1 MPGHLVEIPLQ
12 PFSGGIPHPLS
23 GDDRTI
29 TSIAFDDRGIA
40 FYTAGDHRGGGNFGI
55 LDFATFS
62 TRRLISKI
70 PAAHAIAFD
79 PFTGDLFLFGA
90 DQIAQIDPRNPR
102 RIKSSLDF
110 DQESLFDQGST
121 DGEGHLV
128 VARTSGHVVFIDY
141 AASGLVGDASNF
153 VTAAFVDSNL
163 DDIAPLAGLGAN
175 PTTATSSAIQAGPPA
190 QSAPGP
196 PDEPE
201 AAAGE
206 ESGEA
211 MEEPTEPGAGEG
223 PDSAISWALAA
234 FALAILLVL
243 TLAWGARMLLATWRR
258 ARHAARA
265 PNPEPASPPP
275 EERVSARQRDANLLQ
290 VARRGFAGLLDG
302 TEPQGLVEAL
312 VRDAVAITGSAAGSV
327 RTGGPARPG
336 RPITDVQVGAG
347 GDADDPAG
355 ATAASGIDLPLQ
367 RDGAVLGHLTLSRD
381 SVEGDEIAEAAL
393 APLAAVLT
401 AILERAAAPQ
411 SGQGADDARLL
422 GATAKMLGQNIEVL
436 ESLDRGEDS
445 PHSSGRK
452 ATASPDD
459 FRRQLDSLKEIESLL
474 ARLSSA
480 TFDDAGEESVD
491 LGPIAEE
498 VSSALRGRDP
508 GRSTRITIAPGA
520 LAVGNPARLRAAVE
534 GLLSAAWR
542 VNRGG
547 EPTNIEFGVTDR
559 GGRAVCFARCRG
571 AGPRTAEP
579 GHSPAP
585 SPAPSDGKGARPA
598 PDIGLALVRYAL
610 GGRNTRIWTENGEGE
625 GAAFF
630 FALPGRDTSEQPR
643 TGWRTPGS

>member
-1 MPGHLVEIPLQ
+1 MVRLNLQTCARPAAALLLAPLLLLAGATLPVAAHPVSWDVYYTRFAGSDNLKRTEIRFDGERVTLGPRRTVAAVEGADGLIFAPDGDLLVGGQGDRVHKVRTDGSGEFVTVSAGGQDSFHLTLDPGGRRAWTSGMPGHLVEIPLQ

-211 MEEPTEPGAGEG
+211 MEEPTEPGAGEA
-223 PDSAISWALAA
+223 PDSAITWA
-234 FALAILLVL
+234 
-243 TLAWGARMLLATWRR
+243 
-258 ARHAARA
+258 
-265 PNPEPASPPP
+265 
-275 EERVSARQRDANLLQ
+275 
-290 VARRGFAGLLDG
+290 
-302 TEPQGLVEAL
+302 
-312 VRDAVAITGSAAGSV
+312 
-327 RTGGPARPG
+327 
-336 RPITDVQVGAG
+336 
-347 GDADDPAG
+347 
-355 ATAASGIDLPLQ
+355 
-367 RDGAVLGHLTLSRD
+367 
-381 SVEGDEIAEAAL
+381 
-393 APLAAVLT
+393 
-401 AILERAAAPQ
+401 
-411 SGQGADDARLL
+411 
-422 GATAKMLGQNIEVL
+422 
-436 ESLDRGEDS
+436 
-445 PHSSGRK
+445 
-452 ATASPDD
+452 
-459 FRRQLDSLKEIESLL
+459 
-474 ARLSSA
+474 
-480 TFDDAGEESVD
+480 
-491 LGPIAEE
+491 
-498 VSSALRGRDP
+498 
-508 GRSTRITIAPGA
+508 
-520 LAVGNPARLRAAVE
+520 
-534 GLLSAAWR
+534 
-542 VNRGG
+542 
-547 EPTNIEFGVTDR
+547 
-559 GGRAVCFARCRG
+559 
-571 AGPRTAEP
+571 
-579 GHSPAP
+579 
-585 SPAPSDGKGARPA
+585 
-598 PDIGLALVRYAL
+598 
-610 GGRNTRIWTENGEGE
+610 
-625 GAAFF
+625 
-630 FALPGRDTSEQPR
+630 
-643 TGWRTPGS
+643 